1 MVIRKA
7 VAGDEPQFIELIQLF
22 PPDAVPMAGWDL
34 VGKAFQKIVRNP
46 ELGSIFVADD
56 DGVLLGVITLS
67 YPMAARCGGIYSC
80 IEEFMVTEKARGKG
94 VGGRLMEAL
103 LNEARLKG
111 CFEIQVNNPSQM
123 GYPVYLRHGFEDTGK
138 HLKLMIKP

>member
-1 MVIRKA
+1 MIMRKA
-7 VAGDEPQFIELIQLF
+7 VAGDEPQFIGLIKLF

-34 VGKAFQKIVRNP
+34 MGEAFQKIVNDP
-46 ELGSIFVADD
+46 ELGTIFVADD
-56 DGVLLGVITLS
+56 DGILLGVITLS

-80 IEEFMVTEKARGKG
+80 IEEFIVSEKARGKG
-94 VGGRLMEAL
+94 VGSGLLEAAL
-103 LNEARLKG
+103 KEARLKG

-138 HLKLMIKP
+138 HLKQMLRP